1 MKRKILWGLLAS
13 LILIGIMVAGCRS
26 GSNGGSQTPGAPA
39 APAQSLGQGAAQ
51 TGGAVQWPSQM
62 PPDVPRFNYGTIIYS
77 SNNVFGGN
85 MQAVFINA
93 TQDSFSKYQSDLKNE
108 GWTVSSDNSTEVEAY
123 KGRREVLSM
132 FINTADSGLRVTVT
146 YYPRN
151 K

>member
-1 MKRKILWGLLAS
+1 
-13 LILIGIMVAGCRS
+13 
-26 GSNGGSQTPGAPA
+26 
-39 APAQSLGQGAAQ
+39 
-51 TGGAVQWPSQM
+51 
-62 PPDVPRFNYGTIIYS
+62 
-77 SNNVFGGN
+77 